1 MGPCLRVLAT
11 TENPTQVT
19 LLIKRYST
27 TKPISWSITN
37 WTHIKDLETKYVL
50 GHYLAEKLAE
60 LKGPERVEA
69 YREATMAFDIGLFM
83 HELQAKGKNDKLA
96 LLEAESKSVAGKDKF
111 EDEED
116 WVMVEVNGCSV

>member
-83 HELQAKGKNDKLA
+83 HELQAKEKNDKLA